1 MYTFVLHKAIRRS
14 CIFLELIFLKS
25 ILNFILKYKIFNIL
39 IFSLLKL
46 LKYTVS
52 WKVDA
57 RLQKFMA
64 HIKKNKKITKYKKF
78 KHH

>member
-1 MYTFVLHKAIRRS
+1 MYFFNINNIYNK
-14 CIFLELIFLKS
+14 LIFLKS
-25 ILNFILKYKIFNIL
+25 ILNFILNYKIFNIL

-57 RLQKFMA
+57 RLQKFIV
-64 HIKKNKKITKYKKF
+64 HIKKDKKVSLLNIKNSNIINID
-78 KHH
+78 